1 MKKYEKYM
9 LEALKE
15 ARKAYLLNEVPVGC
29 IIVLDD
35 KIIARAHNKR
45 EGKQNT
51 IAHAEVLAIQKAN
64 KKLNSWRL
72 EECDMYVTLEPC
84 LMCIGAIIQA
94 RIKHLYYGASDQKAG
109 ALGGSF
115 DVLENTFNH
124 QVLVTKDI
132 LKTESELLLKE
143 FFKNLRK

>member
-1 MKKYEKYM
+1 M

-35 KIIARAHNKR
+35 KIIARAHNKK
-45 EGKQNT
+45 EGTQNT
-51 IAHAEVLAIQKAN
+51 VAHAEVLAIQKAN

-84 LMCIGAIIQA
+84 LMCVGAIIQA
-94 RIKHLYYGASDQKAG
+94 RIKHLYYSASDSKSG
-109 ALGGSF
+109 ALGGNF
-115 DVLENTFNH
+115 NVLENKFNH
-124 QVLVTKDI
+124 QILVTKDI
-132 LKTESELLLKE
+132 LKKDSELLLKD
-143 FFKNLRK
+143 FFKKLRK